1 MPQYS
6 WPSLLPATPLR
17 NSYTHTLA
25 GNSLTFE
32 MDTGPSRSWRVTS
45 SNPSYRELSY
55 VLKEEFPDPTSG
67 EIINQKNLFMAFWE
81 IVDSNIWFW
90 LPDPEDKS
98 RELYVRIVPSQ
109 EKKGPEL
116 TLLSLKVWKAGFQ
129 VEVAALVS
137 RKRNQ

>member
-17 NSYTHTLA
+17 SSYTHTLA

-45 SNPSYRELSY
+45 ANPSYRELSY
-55 VLKEEFPDPTSG
+55 VLKEEFPDRASG
-67 EIINQKNLFMAFWE
+67 EIINQKDLFMAFWE

-90 LPDPEDKS
+90 LPDPEDKG

-116 TLLSLKVWKAGFQ
+116 TLLTLKVWKASFQ